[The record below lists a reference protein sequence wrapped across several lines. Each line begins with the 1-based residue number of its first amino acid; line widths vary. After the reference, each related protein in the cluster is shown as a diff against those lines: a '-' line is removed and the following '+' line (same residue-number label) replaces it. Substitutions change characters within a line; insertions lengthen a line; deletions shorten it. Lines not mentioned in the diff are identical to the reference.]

1 MFRAVGVKLISCSSD
16 DLPECHGLQQFPPRP
31 TCYGP
36 GFAHCCEDERC
47 PPANR
52 NFGEGSGQASCD
64 DALFSLSPTFPVV
77 RMMGPSNLI
86 GSALGFFTFAQF
98 PDRPDLNDGP
108 SRFGTMP
115 SQPGAGLLEINAPI
129 ALIMLVHNDARGGS
143 VQEVCQ

>member
-1 MFRAVGVKLISCSSD
+1 MICPNATASNNSRHARRATGQGLHIAVKMSD
-16 DLPECHGLQQFPPRP
+16 
-31 TCYGP
+31 
-36 GFAHCCEDERC
+36 AHPLTGILARDQDR
-47 PPANR
+47 
-52 NFGEGSGQASCD
+52 QAVTTPF
-64 DALFSLSPTFPVV
+64 FSLSPTFPVV